1 MEITSIQDVSK
12 LLSTAE
18 VSEQFEIATT
28 NVFTACINHRLTED
42 EAVET
47 AVGWFITREGAERL
61 WKPRQRIE
69 DFLQE
74 KFMGQTWPRDNL
86 LQLATKEV
94 RSVLTAERK
103 RKCRF
108 ELLDADRLQVE
119 FKDKRVIFYND
130 STDGH
135 NFHVCSVSP
144 VQETTI
150 YTSPRGREDEVFR
163 ESYTTPY
170 EAQKRIES
178 FKYSNGW
185 ATLEEDNKKYFIRGE
200 KVYSLK

>member
-18 VSEQFEIATT
+18 VSEQFEVATT
-28 NVFTACINHRLTED
+28 NVFSACVKHRLTED

-61 WKPRQRIE
+61 WKPRQFIE
-69 DFLQE
+69 DFLRD
-74 KFMGQTWPRDNL
+74 KFIGKTWPREDL
-86 LQLATKEV
+86 LNTASKEI
-94 RSVLTAERK
+94 RADLTTERK

-135 NFHVCSVSP
+135 SFHVCSVSP

-163 ESYTTPY
+163 ESYSTPY
-170 EAQKRIES
+170 EAQQRIDS
-178 FKYSNGW
+178 FQDSEGW
-185 ATLEEDNKKYFIRGE
+185 AKLADESPQYSTIGE
-200 KVYSLK
+200 KV

>member
-108 ELLDADRLQVE
+108 ELLDKNRLQVE

-135 NFHVCSVSP
+135 SFHVCGVSP

-163 ESYTTPY
+163 ESYSTPY
-170 EAQKRIES
+170 EAQKRIDS
-178 FKYSNGW
+178 FHGSDGW
-185 ATLEEDNKKYFIRGE
+185 AKLADDNQLYSTIGE
-200 KVYSLK
+200 KV

>member
-61 WKPRQRIE
+61 WKPRQFIE
-69 DFLQE
+69 DFLRD
-74 KFMGQTWPRDNL
+74 KFMGKTWPREDL
-86 LQLATKEV
+86 LNTASKEI
-94 RSVLTAERK
+94 RAELTTERK

-135 NFHVCSVSP
+135 SFHVCSVSP

-163 ESYTTPY
+163 ESYSTPY
-170 EAQKRIES
+170 EAQQRIDS
-178 FKYSNGW
+178 FQDSEGW
-185 ATLEEDNKKYFIRGE
+185 AKPANSNLQYSIVGE
-200 KVYSLK
+200 KI

>member
-1 MEITSIQDVSK
+1 MEITSIQDLNK

-28 NVFTACINHRLTED
+28 NVFSACINHRLTEN

-61 WKPRQRIE
+61 WKPRQSIE
-69 DFLQE
+69 NFLE
-74 KFMGQTWPRDNL
+74 ENFMGKTWPRENL
-86 LQLATKEV
+86 LQQATKEV
-94 RSVLTAERK
+94 RAILTAERK

-135 NFHVCSVSP
+135 SFHVCSVSP
-144 VQETTI
+144 VQETAI

-163 ESYTTPY
+163 ESYSTPY
-170 EAQKRIES
+170 EAQQRIDS
-178 FKYSNGW
+178 FQDSEGW
-185 ATLEEDNKKYFIRGE
+185 AKLADESQQYSTIGE
-200 KVYSLK
+200 KI

>member
-18 VSEQFEIATT
+18 VSEQFEVATT
-28 NVFTACINHRLTED
+28 NVFSACVKHRLTED

-61 WKPRQRIE
+61 WKPRQFIE
-69 DFLQE
+69 DFLRD
-74 KFMGQTWPRDNL
+74 KFIGKTWPREDL
-86 LQLATKEV
+86 LNTASKEI
-94 RSVLTAERK
+94 RADLTTERK

-135 NFHVCSVSP
+135 SFHISGVSP
-144 VQETTI
+144 VQETVI
-150 YTSPRGREDEVFR
+150 YTSPRGRKDEVFR
-163 ESYTTPY
+163 ESYPTPY
-170 EAQKRIES
+170 EAKRRIDS
-178 FKYSNGW
+178 FQGSEGW
-185 ATLEEDNKKYFIRGE
+185 ATLKDEYTNSIKPIGHKI
-200 KVYSLK
+200 

>member
-18 VSEQFEIATT
+18 VSEQFEVATT
-28 NVFTACINHRLTED
+28 NVFSACVKHRLTED

-61 WKPRQRIE
+61 WKPRQFIE
-69 DFLQE
+69 DFLRD
-74 KFMGQTWPRDNL
+74 KFIGKTWPREDL
-86 LQLATKEV
+86 LNTASKEI
-94 RSVLTAERK
+94 RADLTTERK

-135 NFHVCSVSP
+135 SFHISGVSP
-144 VQETTI
+144 VQETFI
-150 YTSPRGREDEVFR
+150 YTSPRGRKDEVFR
-163 ESYTTPY
+163 EAYPTPY
-170 EAQKRIES
+170 EAQQRIDS
-178 FKYSNGW
+178 FHGSDGWAELAEGNSKYS
-185 ATLEEDNKKYFIRGE
+185 TIGE
-200 KVYSLK
+200 KV

>member
-18 VSEQFEIATT
+18 VSEQYEVATT
-28 NVFTACINHRLTED
+28 NVFSACVKHRLTED

-61 WKPRQRIE
+61 WKPRQFIE
-69 DFLQE
+69 DFLRD
-74 KFMGQTWPRDNL
+74 KFMGKTWPREDL

-94 RSVLTAERK
+94 RAVLTAERK
-103 RKCRF
+103 RKCRL

-135 NFHVCSVSP
+135 NFHISDVSP
-144 VQETTI
+144 VQETFI
-150 YTSPRGREDEVFR
+150 YTSPRGRKDEVFR
-163 ESYTTPY
+163 ESYPTPY
-170 EAQKRIES
+170 EAQQRIDS
-178 FKYSNGW
+178 FHGSKGW
-185 ATLEEDNKKYFIRGE
+185 AELAEGNNQYLTIGE
-200 KVYSLK
+200 KV